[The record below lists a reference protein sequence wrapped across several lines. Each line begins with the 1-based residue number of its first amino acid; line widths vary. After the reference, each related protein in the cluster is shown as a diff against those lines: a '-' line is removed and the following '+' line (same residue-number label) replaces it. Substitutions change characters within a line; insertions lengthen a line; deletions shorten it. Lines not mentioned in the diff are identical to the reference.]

1 MDEQLTLIEPPERVL
16 STLNKDGTRRWL
28 RPKVAMGRWWQRRR
42 IVAWVLMALFTLIPW
57 IEIGGRPLMRFD
69 LVTRNFSFFGIA
81 FRPTD
86 SLLLMLLLLAIF
98 LGIFLVTALAGR
110 AWCGWACPQTVYLEF
125 LFRPIERAIKN
136 KALRWAAFTVLA
148 LHLANTFLSY
158 FAGPRTVL
166 SWSFGSPADHP
177 AAFALVL
184 GTTALI
190 LFDFGWFREQ
200 MCTIVCPYARL
211 QSGLLDRDSLIIGY
225 DVKRGEPRGHLKT
238 GKEAGAGDCID
249 CKLCVAACPT
259 GIDIRDGLQLE
270 CVACVQCVD
279 ACDAVMDKIHKPRG
293 LIRYASQNALAGAGR
308 KFWRPR
314 TLLYPGIILLCL
326 TGLVI
331 GLTSRDTALVRLLRV
346 QNVPFLAQADGTVL
360 NPVRLSIENRDETA
374 RTYSL
379 ELLEPEGARLLAPM
393 FPLTIPAGEERTVIL
408 QAIIPGAAFDDGRV
422 EAQLRIQDGAGYDK
436 ILEETLPGP
445 LGHEE
450 DEEDE

>member
-1 MDEQLTLIEPPERVL
+1 VDEQLTLIEPPERVL

-42 IVAWVLMALFTLIPW
+42 IVAWTLMLLFTLIPW

-98 LGIFLVTALAGR
+98 LGIFLTTALVGR
-110 AWCGWACPQTVYLEF
+110 AWCGWACPQTVYLEY

-136 KALRWAAFTVLA
+136 KVLRWAAFTVLA

-158 FAGPRTVL
+158 FAGPRAVL

-314 TLLYPGIILLCL
+314 TLIYPGIILLCL

-331 GLTSRDTALVRLLRV
+331 GLTGRDTALVRLLRV
-346 QNVPFLAQADGTVL
+346 QNVPFMAQADGTVL
-360 NPVRLSIENRDETA
+360 NPVRISIENRDAEA
-374 RTYSL
+374 RAYTL

-408 QAIIPGAAFDDGRV
+408 QAIIPGGAFDDGRV
-422 EAQLRIQDGAGYDK
+422 EARFRISDGANYEK

-445 LGHEE
+445 LTHGKE
-450 DEEDE
+450 DDDE